1 MSPAARRVLVVDD
14 ETGITTALRRV
25 LGREGY
31 EVTVCNEPREA
42 LARLQPET
50 FDAIISDQR
59 MPGMTGTELMKLVY
73 CLINIAMIGLSL
85 FLNRRI
91 YSVFGAIGVATYLGY
106 LASEVFKDVILFS
119 FALSAIGLAVIG
131 LGLLLHRN
139 RARMLES
146 MDTLV
151 PQSLVWLRPEHA
163 RTATQR

>member
-1 MSPAARRVLVVDD
+1 
-14 ETGITTALRRV
+14 
-25 LGREGY
+25 
-31 EVTVCNEPREA
+31 
-42 LARLQPET
+42 
-50 FDAIISDQR
+50 
-59 MPGMTGTELMKLVY
+59 
-73 CLINIAMIGLSL
+73 
-85 FLNRRI
+85 
-91 YSVFGAIGVATYLGY
+91 VATYLGY